1 MDTSHPPHSIAH
13 ASSLHWPWQAL
24 QQQSVALAIA
34 TQAHHL
40 QQRKD
45 GSPFLLHPIAVWQSL
60 LHVELADADI
70 HALALLHDVLEERPQ
85 AADYFEQR
93 IATELGPSMA
103 LAVRWLSD
111 KPGRSTAQ
119 RKRDQL
125 RKFRHAPWAVR
136 VVKLADRLSNLQSGP
151 APGWDH
157 VKTASYA
164 EHSLCL
170 LDVLRG
176 THAELEFYIRHTLQ
190 QPMWQPVVA
199 GISVEV

>member
-1 MDTSHPPHSIAH
+1 MDTHQTPN
-13 ASSLHWPWQAL
+13 SLANFARSHWPWQAL
-24 QQQSVALAIA
+24 QQQSVAMAIA
-34 TQAHHL
+34 TQAHHM

-45 GSPFLLHPIAVWQSL
+45 GSPFLLHPIAVWQTL

-70 HALALLHDVLEERPQ
+70 QALALLHDVLEERAQ
-85 AADYFEQR
+85 DADFFEQL
-93 IATELGPSMA
+93 IATELGAPMA

-151 APGWDH
+151 APSWDV
-157 VKTASYA
+157 VKTASYVK
-164 EHSLCL
+164 HTQDL

-176 THAELEFYIRHTLQ
+176 SHAELEFYIRRTLQ
-190 QPMWQPVVA
+190 QPMWQPVMA
-199 GISVEV
+199 ELSNEV